1 MWFEYMGNKKISFP
15 LHKKK
20 KKKDLLYI
28 TNITGL
34 FIFLDTVE
42 MKSLLC
48 TLINFLIYV
57 NAY

>member
-15 LHKKK
+15 LHK

-42 MKSLLC
+42 MNSLLC
-48 TLINFLIYV
+48 ILINFLIYV
-57 NAY
+57 NA

>member
-15 LHKKK
+15 LHKK

-42 MKSLLC
+42 MNSLSY